1 MPIIMRQRES
11 IDEILKILKLDG
23 RAVQD
28 IVIRFA
34 PDEWPTAIV
43 TFLIEIEEQKEI
55 VQKLK
60 LIGDKPCQE

>member
-43 TFLIEIEEQKEI
+43 TFLVEIEEQKEL

-60 LIGDKPCQE
+60 LTGE

>member
-1 MPIIMRQRES
+1 MPKYQS
-11 IDEILKILKLDG
+11 TSNNEILKILKLDG

>member
-1 MPIIMRQRES
+1 MRPGES
-11 IDEILKILKLDG
+11 TNEILKILKLDG
-23 RAVQD
+23 RAIQD

-34 PDEWPTAIV
+34 PDEFPTAVV

-55 VQKLK
+55 VKKLK

>member
-1 MPIIMRQRES
+1 MRQRES

-43 TFLIEIEEQKEI
+43 TFLVEIEEQKEL

-60 LIGDKPCQE
+60 LTGE